1 MQPDVLCTVGMVDL
15 TLVGWILLFLCR
27 SLDHTALGNDD
38 CAKGARKDSG

>member
-1 MQPDVLCTVGMVDL
+1 MLPDILCTVGMVDL